1 MIIDD
6 VSSWIRL
13 ILCSTVTLLEG
24 FQMTVLDFTCG
35 FLLFCKILTVL
46 LQHILALSILKF
58 EVQVLKTLSASPEV
72 RDSTFYCSAYRK
84 GTMNI
89 HLVTVVKL

>member
-6 VSSWIRL
+6 ISSWIRL

-24 FQMTVLDFTCG
+24 FQMTVLDFAFG
-35 FLLFCKILTVL
+35 FMLFCKILMAL
-46 LQHILALSILKF
+46 LQQILALLKLRS

-72 RDSTFYCSAYRK
+72 RVSSYLLQCIQER
-84 GTMNI
+84 N
-89 HLVTVVKL
+89 HE